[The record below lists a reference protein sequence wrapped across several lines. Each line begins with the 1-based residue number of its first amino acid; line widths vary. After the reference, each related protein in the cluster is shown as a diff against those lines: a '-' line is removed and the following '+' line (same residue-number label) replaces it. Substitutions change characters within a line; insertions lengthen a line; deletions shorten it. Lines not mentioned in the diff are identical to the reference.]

1 MAECITNVARRTCSV
16 ISGRFHILVRRTL
29 SSSAQDPLYLSH
41 ESYSSSSSSEKSQQ
55 QRSVLCMHGI
65 LGSKKNFR
73 TAAKQLVKDSYGFD
87 LSVTVD
93 HRGHGQSGTPLT
105 MMGETSHTV
114 GSCADD
120 LHSLLSSGTLPLQAP
135 VPTLICGHSFGG
147 KVALAYLQQSMRL
160 GRPLPSHTWILDS
173 LPGTYNTSL
182 DAMQKPDSSVTY
194 VLGCVQ
200 SLYEKNPLDNFRSK
214 DAVVQALM
222 SRGLSNA
229 MAQWLATNLEPAEEG
244 GGRVR
249 FSFDIE
255 TISDLFAD
263 FCSLDMWDFLHDFA
277 SKESDRPATIQFI
290 RAGRNPLWTDSVL
303 EQFRSLE
310 SYSNS
315 KKNAGN
321 VVTVHH
327 MPHVGHWLH
336 AEDLNGVLTTITGHS
351 KPVGERLI

>member
-1 MAECITNVARRTCSV
+1 MLF
-16 ISGRFHILVRRTL
+16 GRIQILIVRRTF

-41 ESYSSSSSSEKSQQ
+41 ESYSSSSSANSEQ

-93 HRGHGQSGTPLT
+93 HRGHGQSGTL
-105 MMGETSHTV
+105 MGATSNTV
-114 GSCADD
+114 SSCADD
-120 LHSLLSSGTLPLQAP
+120 LHSLLASGTVPLLAP

-182 DAMQKPDSSVTY
+182 DSMQKPDLSVTY
-194 VLGCVQ
+194 VLESVR

-222 SRGLSNA
+222 VPFYN
-229 MAQWLATNLEPAEEG
+229 NLLLVVMG
-244 GGRVR
+244 YLTVIVLFMYCRVEVYR
-249 FSFDIE
+249 MRWHSG
-255 TISDLFAD
+255 
-263 FCSLDMWDFLHDFA
+263 W
-277 SKESDRPATIQFI
+277 RPI
-290 RAGRNPLWTDSVL
+290 
-303 EQFRSLE
+303 
-310 SYSNS
+310 
-315 KKNAGN
+315 
-321 VVTVHH
+321 
-327 MPHVGHWLH
+327 
-336 AEDLNGVLTTITGHS
+336 
-351 KPVGERLI
+351 